1 MVLWKFSGA
10 SFILGINKRVFDCFG
25 EYIKYTKWKGD
36 VIMTTFTI
44 RGKNVEITPALRDYV
59 EKRIGKITRYFD
71 SVGEISVL
79 LSVVKERHLVEV
91 TVPVQGVLLRGEEAS
106 HDMYASIDL
115 VIEKLERQIHK
126 HKTKMQRRF
135 RDGTLLDEAF
145 ASPSV
150 PAHEDDEDD
159 YPIVKRKKFVVKPMD
174 VQEAIMQMNLL
185 NHDFFVFRDADT
197 EEVNV
202 VYRRADGK
210 YGLIESDNT

>member
-1 MVLWKFSGA
+1 MEN
-10 SFILGINKRVFDCFG
+10 ILNT
-25 EYIKYTKWKGD
+25 ETWKGD
-36 VIMTTFTI
+36 VIMTTFTV

-79 LSVVKERHLVEV
+79 LSVIKERHMVEV

-145 ASPSV
+145 ASPAA
-150 PAHEDDEDD
+150 PAQEDDDEE

-210 YGLIESDNT
+210 YGLIESDNK

>member
-1 MVLWKFSGA
+1 
-10 SFILGINKRVFDCFG
+10 
-25 EYIKYTKWKGD
+25 
-36 VIMTTFTI
+36 MTTFTI

-79 LSVVKERHLVEV
+79 LSVLKDRHLVEV

-145 ASPSV
+145 AANAAQARV
-150 PAHEDDEDD
+150 EDEEDESEVTRTWQAFCPRDWELIATCD
-159 YPIVKRKKFVVKPMD
+159 SIQKLTDMAWYYMDELAKGEITIYLYKKF
-174 VQEAIMQMNLL
+174 E
-185 NHDFFVFRDADT
+185 
-197 EEVNV
+197 
-202 VYRRADGK
+202 
-210 YGLIESDNT
+210 

>member
-1 MVLWKFSGA
+1 MENIYST
-10 SFILGINKRVFDCFG
+10 
-25 EYIKYTKWKGD
+25 ETWKGD
-36 VIMTTFTI
+36 VIMTTFTV

-79 LSVVKERHLVEV
+79 LSVIKDRHMVEV

-145 ASPSV
+145 ASPAV
-150 PAHEDDEDD
+150 AEHDEDEE
-159 YPIVKRKKFVVKPMD
+159 YPVVKRKKFVVKPMD

-210 YGLIESDNT
+210 YGLIESDNR

>member
-1 MVLWKFSGA
+1 
-10 SFILGINKRVFDCFG
+10 
-25 EYIKYTKWKGD
+25 
-36 VIMTTFTI
+36 MTTFTV

-79 LSVVKERHLVEV
+79 LSVIKDRHMVEV
-91 TVPVQGVLLRGEEAS
+91 TVPVQGVLLRG
-106 HDMYASIDL
+106 SIDL

-145 ASPSV
+145 ASPAV
-150 PAHEDDEDD
+150 AEHDEDEE
-159 YPIVKRKKFVVKPMD
+159 YPVVKRKKFVVKPMD

-210 YGLIESDNT
+210 YGLIESDNR

>member
-1 MVLWKFSGA
+1 
-10 SFILGINKRVFDCFG
+10 
-25 EYIKYTKWKGD
+25 
-36 VIMTTFTI
+36 MTTFTV

-79 LSVVKERHLVEV
+79 LSVIKDRHMVEV

-145 ASPSV
+145 ASPAV
-150 PAHEDDEDD
+150 AEHDEDEE
-159 YPIVKRKKFVVKPMD
+159 YPVVKRKRFVVKPMD

-210 YGLIESDNT
+210 YGLIESDNR

>member
-1 MVLWKFSGA
+1 MA
-10 SFILGINKRVFDCFG
+10 
-25 EYIKYTKWKGD
+25 
-36 VIMTTFTI
+36 TFTI
-44 RGKNVEITPALRDYV
+44 RGKNVDITPALKDYV

-79 LSVVKERHLVEV
+79 LSVVKERHMVEV
-91 TVPVQGVLLRGEEAS
+91 TVPVQGVLLRGEEATQ
-106 HDMYASIDL
+106 DMYASIDL

-145 ASPSV
+145 ASPV
-150 PAHEDDEDD
+150 VKAKDEDD
-159 YPIVKRKKFVVKPMD
+159 DEYPVVKRKKFIVKPMD
-174 VQEAIMQMNLL
+174 IQEAIMQMNLL

-202 VYRRADGK
+202 VYRRSDGK
-210 YGLIESDNT
+210 YGLIESDNR

>member
-1 MVLWKFSGA
+1 MEN
-10 SFILGINKRVFDCFG
+10 IIIHR
-25 EYIKYTKWKGD
+25 KWKGD
-36 VIMTTFTI
+36 VSMTTFTI

-79 LSVVKERHLVEV
+79 LSVLKDRHLVEV

-145 ASPSV
+145 AANAV
-150 PAHEDDEDD
+150 QARVEDEEDE
-159 YPIVKRKKFVVKPMD
+159 YPIVKRKKFIVKPMD

-202 VYRRADGK
+202 VYRRSDGK
-210 YGLIESDNT
+210 YGLIESDNR